1 MDGQI
6 YESSAQRW
14 IVAEFV
20 WAGAGSLGV
29 KKRTGKKRSEVE
41 LHKASTAT
49 YKKKLSE
56 DCVK

>member
-1 MDGQI
+1 M
-6 YESSAQRW
+6 
-14 IVAEFV
+14 AEFV

-49 YKKKLSE
+49 YKKKLPE